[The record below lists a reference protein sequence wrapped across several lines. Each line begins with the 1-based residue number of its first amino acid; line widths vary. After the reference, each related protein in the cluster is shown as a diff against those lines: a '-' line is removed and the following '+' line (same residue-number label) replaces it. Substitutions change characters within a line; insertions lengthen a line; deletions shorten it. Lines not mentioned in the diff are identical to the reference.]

1 MSSIG
6 GFDTFSANS
15 ALSLLNSMGSTGG
28 MFGAISGTNA
38 SATPTISALGV
49 SVVGANAGQTIQQL
63 AQNQSIQTQKNNI
76 YKTIADQINAV
87 ATGQIQPTND
97 WQKLGGYYA
106 GIGTPFVITLDS
118 KGQPAITS
126 QDQMDA
132 SRYSVTQRNTLSNAI
147 TTLQQMAPEVQAN
160 TTYTNLQNQWNS
172 ISVNLVDIK
181 NNNMVPT
188 TDWQQQAATI
198 MASNHP
204 ISFALDPNG
213 TVSVEDQTVSTFQDQ
228 DPSVRAA
235 LTKASRIAGDAVST
249 DLAYNNYLAQG
260 VNPPQSVQ
268 DKETLY
274 SQYSWV
280 QDASSYAAMGIPYTL
295 TVDPSQVDTSVNYV
309 TKTEKTTYSNGLP
322 NATNSFTIN
331 NTGLDGFGYPDT
343 TTDSA
348 SPQPFAAANRI
359 TTSISGITDA
369 LGSPINPINY
379 TNPVNIVSSAP
390 NALAVTDTVTG
401 NTDAFSYDG
410 AGTLTVTT
418 TNKQGTQIG
427 LNTYNA
433 TGLAA
438 VASEPPTVNM
448 VDGSGKSIL
457 ATGSGVPV
465 SYSNPVSVN
474 KIDQYNLAV
483 TNTATGAV
491 DTYSTQLDALNN
503 PIQDAKGNYL
513 LSLSHTDSLGR
524 TIAPTQT
531 LASSAPGISALT
543 STPNSMTIAADG
555 VSNVSISKQT
565 ILPVDKYASAV
576 GSNGNKLQ
584 NIVTDGSGNRL
595 ATYATPV
602 SIANNG
608 AGTIMVT
615 DKSSGIIDT
624 YTDNGN
630 NTISISHQDAAG
642 DVVKAGSTVAGAGL
656 NAVAAETPVVKF
668 TDGGGSTILDSRGV
682 AIPSYANPV
691 TVTNTGAALPDKSFT
706 VTDSVTGSY
715 DTYDYTDSTGNLS
728 IGHFDNQGNQLYTQ
742 TASGVTG
749 FNVAAGSPTTITDAA
764 GGALTDTLGN
774 AAPTYTAPISFKDT
788 GAGNFSITNSATGY
802 VDQYAYDSVAQTL
815 TITHNDNAN
824 NTLSTQ
830 DFTGVAGVGKP
841 WVSMADQ
848 ASSSWSVTP
857 TPASVTDASGA
868 ALTDTLGAA
877 APTYGGP
884 VTIADSGGGNFSITD
899 NATGYVDKYAYDS
912 TSQSL
917 TITHN
922 DNANN
927 TLSSQSFTGVNG
939 IKAPWAAQQAASP
952 TNWAVSPP
960 GVGVTNSLGGPLTD
974 TLGAAAPAYTS
985 PVTVADSG
993 GGIFAVTDN
1002 ATGYVDKYAY
1012 DSTSQSLTITHNDN
1026 ANNTLSTQ
1034 SFTGVNGITS
1044 PWAAQQAA
1052 SPTSWSV
1059 GAGSTV
1065 TDPIGGTLTDT
1076 LGSAAPT
1083 YANPVTVADAGGGNF
1098 SITDSVTGY
1107 VDQYAYDSATQSLTI
1122 TQNDNA
1128 NNVLATQSFTGLT
1141 GLGVPWAA
1149 QQAASPTSWAV
1160 SPPPVGVT
1168 DAAGGALTD
1177 TLGTAA
1183 PGYTSPVTV
1192 ADAGGGNFSVTDN
1205 NTGYDDKYAY
1215 DSTSQS
1221 LTITHNDNAN
1231 NTLSTQSFTGVTGI
1245 ATPWAAQQA
1254 ASPTSW
1260 AVTLTPAGLTDGGG
1274 GPLTDTMGAAAPT
1287 YTDPIA
1293 IKDFGGGKF
1302 AITDKTTG
1310 YVDQYAYDSVAQTL
1324 SITHNDNNNNTL
1336 STQSFTGV
1344 TGVAGFGLP
1353 AASLLPNSP
1362 TNWDVFNKTTLHSA
1376 LASISS
1382 YNTSYDTSNFDM
1394 TNPASHIDTANAYTS
1409 STTFSYT
1416 NNNIN
1421 DPQIMQSA
1429 MPNLQV
1435 NYVTTPKITV
1445 MAVTDVPMP
1454 TTVEPATAPYDIN
1467 TNNMPKWESDA
1478 IGYMKAGTPYML
1490 DFNQQGSL
1498 VSNPLTGDNV
1508 VKFNN
1513 PLPGVGGYN
1522 PNALSSS
1529 TTGLTGVA
1537 LMLST
1542 VA

>member
-1 MSSIG
+1 
-6 GFDTFSANS
+6 
-15 ALSLLNSMGSTGG
+15 
-28 MFGAISGTNA
+28 
-38 SATPTISALGV
+38 
-49 SVVGANAGQTIQQL
+49 
-63 AQNQSIQTQKNNI
+63 
-76 YKTIADQINAV
+76 
-87 ATGQIQPTND
+87 
-97 WQKLGGYYA
+97 
-106 GIGTPFVITLDS
+106 
-118 KGQPAITS
+118 
-126 QDQMDA
+126 
-132 SRYSVTQRNTLSNAI
+132 
-147 TTLQQMAPEVQAN
+147 
-160 TTYTNLQNQWNS
+160 
-172 ISVNLVDIK
+172 
-181 NNNMVPT
+181 
-188 TDWQQQAATI
+188 

-1034 SFTGVNGITS
+1034 SFSGVTGIKT

-1065 TDPIGGTLTDT
+1065 TDPIGGTLTDTLGSAAPTYANPVTVADAGGGTFSVTNNATGYVDQYAYDSTTQSLTITHNDNANNTLSSQSFSGVTGIKTPWAAQQAASPTSWSVGAGSTVTDPLGGTLTDT